1 MTGNVI
7 FREKYFI
14 QLHVISIKFDSKLNV
29 TIISSVKFDSELN
42 LTIVQLYNAS
52 VHKGVSTPSHFK
64 IFPPLLESTPPSHL
78 LKSPIPPT
86 LLTNRSSQVLLI
98 NRNATMKL
106 SSIHIIC
113 VKQQDIV
120 CFFIFK
126 FTLKQMVGNV
136 YINKIHARQ
145 CLYNKF
151 IL

>member
-29 TIISSVKFDSELN
+29 TIISSIKFDSELN

-78 LKSPIPPT
+78 LKSPLPPT

-98 NRNATMKL
+98 NRNATTKL
-106 SSIHIIC
+106 SSIYIIC

-126 FTLKQMVGNV
+126 FTLK
-136 YINKIHARQ
+136 
-145 CLYNKF
+145 
-151 IL
+151 